1 MDVGKAVSF
10 VFEDEEWVSK
20 MLLGAVIL
28 LIPVFGWFAV
38 IGYAIAVVRN
48 VIADEPRPLPAWQD
62 LGRFFMDGLMFW
74 IATLV
79 YAIPFLILICP
90 IALTWVLPA
99 LAGEQEE
106 VANVLVGVSVFVSVG
121 LGCLAGLYG
130 ILLGL
135 VTPVLQIRYAETGEI
150 GSCLRLGEVFRFLFA
165 NIGSVVIAQVLLWIA
180 SVVVGMIISTLVG
193 VLGIIP
199 ICGWILGAALGL
211 LMLPFSVWLMVFS
224 GHLYGQIARR
234 AGARALSE

>member
-10 VFEDEEWVSK
+10 AFEDEEWVSK

-28 LIPVFGWFAV
+28 LIPVFGWFAAM
-38 IGYAIAVVRN
+38 GYAIAVVRN
-48 VIADEPRPLPAWQD
+48 VIADEARPLPAWQD

-74 IATLV
+74 LATLI
-79 YAIPFLILICP
+79 YMIPFLILVCP
-90 IALTWVLPA
+90 IALVWVLPA

-106 VANVLVGVSVFVSVG
+106 MVNVLAGVSVFVSVG

-130 ILLGL
+130 IVLGL
-135 VTPVLQIRYAETGEI
+135 VMPVLQIRYAETGEI
-150 GSCLRLGEVFRFLFA
+150 GSCLRFGEVFRFLFA
-165 NIGSVVIAQVLLWIA
+165 NIGGVVIAQILLWVA
-180 SVVVGMIISTLVG
+180 SAVVGMVISALAG
-193 VLGIIP
+193 FLGIIP

-224 GHLYGQIARR
+224 GDMYGQLARR
-234 AGARALSE
+234 ASVGPV